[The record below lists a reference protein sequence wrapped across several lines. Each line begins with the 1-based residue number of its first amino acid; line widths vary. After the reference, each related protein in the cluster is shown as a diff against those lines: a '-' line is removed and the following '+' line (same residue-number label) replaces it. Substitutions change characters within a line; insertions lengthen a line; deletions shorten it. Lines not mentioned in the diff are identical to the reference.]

1 MPDNSASPI
10 LPSRSPGGV
19 VSTTTDPYKTEDVK
33 VITQANQPKPKG
45 AGILSILNGVL
56 SFKAN
61 PVQDTVTPAASK
73 DNSGLYIVGAIL
85 LIFGF
90 IYFFGKGGKK

>member
-1 MPDNSASPI
+1 MGGLAAVQIIGNI
-10 LPSRSPGGV
+10 L
-19 VSTTTDPYKTEDVK
+19 K
-33 VITQANQPKPKG
+33 
-45 AGILSILNGVL
+45 
-56 SFKAN
+56 FKAQ
-61 PVQDTVTPAASK
+61 PVEDIKPIYEP